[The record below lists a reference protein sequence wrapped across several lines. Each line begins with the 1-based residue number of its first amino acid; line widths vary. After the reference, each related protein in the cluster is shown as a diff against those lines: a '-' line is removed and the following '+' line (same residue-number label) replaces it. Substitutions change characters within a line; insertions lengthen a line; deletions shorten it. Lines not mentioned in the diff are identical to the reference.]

1 NTPTSTPSPTPSA
14 TPGTP
19 FITVFPTCGSG
30 PTVNMTIEGNNWP
43 TNIPIA
49 LFWATSGQPGGE
61 LITSIAAP
69 HPAFF
74 TFSWSLPNT
83 PSGNYV
89 VRAIAGSTVKEASF
103 TVPCPGA
110 PTVTTTPATPTP
122 EPPDLIIGRPEL
134 LSTPPIVEYQPLEF
148 RVVISNTG

>member
-1 NTPTSTPSPTPSA
+1 GRACPGIAFIEVNAPLVANDIIWVVNNTDGTEDTTVVLPLPPSPTHTPTFTPSPSNTPTSTPSPTPSA

-74 TFSWSLPNT
+74 TFS
-83 PSGNYV
+83 
-89 VRAIAGSTVKEASF
+89 
-103 TVPCPGA
+103 
-110 PTVTTTPATPTP
+110 
-122 EPPDLIIGRPEL
+122 
-134 LSTPPIVEYQPLEF
+134 
-148 RVVISNTG
+148 